1 MDYLELTVAVRAEA
15 AEAAADLLRRR
26 APAGVSIEAPYR
38 AIDEEGGVALDPRAP
53 VRLRAWLPT
62 GREASATIALAR
74 RELRGLGDSLVR
86 PLRARTVSDASWAD
100 AWKRYFRTL
109 RVGRAIVIRPSWRR
123 HRRKRGETV
132 IELDPGMAFGTGQ
145 HATTQLCLEALEER
159 IAPGAVGRPPFDAAQ
174 GRLRPGPT
182 VLDVGSGSGILSIA
196 AALLGAKR
204 VDAVDIDPAA
214 VRATKENAERN
225 GVGRIVRARR
235 GSLGE
240 AWPFSHAQTGR
251 YDLVLA
257 NLSSRLAQELA
268 EPLVAALQ
276 PFDRLRAQPGG
287 VALVSG
293 LIDAQEAA
301 CRRALRR
308 AGGRVLES
316 RGREGWRLLVVGPAT
331 GQPRRT
337 SRTPDRPS
345 RRARRSP
352 SEGAGPSRGLWRRSS
367 R

>member
-1 MDYLELTVAVRAEA
+1 MDYLELTVAARAEA
-15 AEAAADLLRRR
+15 VEAAADLLRRR
-26 APAGVSIEAPYR
+26 AQAGVSIEAPYR
-38 AIDEEGGVALDPRAP
+38 AIDEEGGVTLDPRAP
-53 VRLRAWLPT
+53 VRLRAWLPA
-62 GREASATIALAR
+62 GREASATIALLR
-74 RELRGLGDSLVR
+74 RELRALGGGIVR
-86 PLRARTVSDASWAD
+86 PLRARTVSDASWVD
-100 AWKRYFRTL
+100 AWKRHFRTL

-123 HRRKRGETV
+123 YRKRRGDVV

-159 IAPGAVGRPPFDAAQ
+159 LALGAFGRPHGAA
-174 GRLRPGPT
+174 PT
-182 VLDVGSGSGILSIA
+182 VLDVGSGSGILGIA

-225 GVGRIVRARR
+225 GVGRTVRARR
-235 GSLGE
+235 GSLGG
-240 AWPFSHAQTGR
+240 AWPFRHAQTGR

-268 EPLVAALQ
+268 QPLVAAL
-276 PFDRLRAQPGG
+276 AEGG

-293 LIDAQEAA
+293 LIEAQEAA
-301 CRRALRR
+301 CRRALRL
-308 AGGRVLES
+308 AGGSVLES
-316 RGREGWRLLVVGPAT
+316 RGEGDWRLLVVERAT
-331 GQPRRT
+331 GRPRRT
-337 SRTPDRPS
+337 SRTPGRPS

-352 SEGAGPSRGLWRRSS
+352 SEGAGPSRGPSRRSG

>member
-15 AEAAADLLRRR
+15 VEAAAHLLRHR
-26 APAGVSIEAPYR
+26 APAGVSLEAPYH
-38 AIDEEGGVALDPRAP
+38 AIDKEGGVALDPNAP
-53 VRLRAWLPT
+53 VRLRAWLPA
-62 GREASATIALAR
+62 GREASATIALLR
-74 RELRGLGDSLVR
+74 RELRALGDSLVR

-100 AWKRYFRTL
+100 AWKRHFRTL

-123 HRRKRGETV
+123 YRKKRGDTV

-159 IAPGAVGRPPFDAAQ
+159 IAQGAV
-174 GRLRPGPT
+174 
-182 VLDVGSGSGILSIA
+182 VLDLGSGSGILGIA

-204 VDAVDIDPAA
+204 VDAVDIDPAG

-240 AWPFSHAQTGR
+240 AWPFGDAQTGR
-251 YDLVLA
+251 YELVLA

-276 PFDRLRAQPGG
+276 PGG
-287 VALVSG
+287 VALISG
-293 LIDAQEAA
+293 LIEAQEVA

-308 AGGRVLES
+308 SGGRVLES
-316 RGREGWRLLVVGPAT
+316 RGREGWRLLVVEPAT
-331 GQPRRT
+331 GRPRRT
-337 SRTPDRPS
+337 SRTPGRPS
-345 RRARRSP
+345 RRAQRSP
-352 SEGAGPSRGLWRRSS
+352 SEGAGPSRGRSRRSN

>member
-15 AEAAADLLRRR
+15 VEAVADLLRRR

-38 AIDEEGGVALDPRAP
+38 ATDEEGGVALDPRAP
-53 VRLRAWLPT
+53 VRLRAWLPA
-62 GREASATIALAR
+62 GREASAAIALAR
-74 RELRGLGDSLVR
+74 RELRALGDSLMR

-109 RVGRAIVIRPSWRR
+109 RVGRAIVVRPSWRR
-123 HRRKRGETV
+123 YRNKRGETV

-145 HATTQLCLEALEER
+145 HATTQLCLETLEER
-159 IAPGAVGRPPFDAAQ
+159 LAPGAV
-174 GRLRPGPT
+174 
-182 VLDVGSGSGILSIA
+182 VLDVGSGSGILGIA
-196 AALLGAKR
+196 AALLGAKH
-204 VDAVDIDPAA
+204 VDAVDIDPVA

-240 AWPFSHAQTGR
+240 AWPFGYAQTGR

-276 PFDRLRAQPGG
+276 PFDGLRAQPGG
-287 VALVSG
+287 VALLSG
-293 LIDAQEAA
+293 LIEAQEAA

-308 AGGRVLES
+308 AGGRVVES
-316 RGREGWRLLVVGPAT
+316 RGEGDWRLLVVGPAT
-331 GQPRRT
+331 GRPRRT
-337 SRTPDRPS
+337 SKTPGRPS
-345 RRARRSP
+345 PRAQRSP
-352 SEGAGPSRGLWRRSS
+352 SEGAGPSRGRSRRSS